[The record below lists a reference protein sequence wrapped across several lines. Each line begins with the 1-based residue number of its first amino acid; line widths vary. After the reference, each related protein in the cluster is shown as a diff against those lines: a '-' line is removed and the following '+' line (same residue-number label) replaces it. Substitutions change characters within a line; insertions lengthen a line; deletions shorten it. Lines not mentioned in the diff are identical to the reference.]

1 MGCSCS
7 RVAPVI
13 EPVPDA
19 ILKPTNQNDSAEK
32 EERKKHKRPL
42 SNDHTQD
49 DYDNKRL
56 VISPINTRETPI
68 IDRLQS
74 DHEYV
79 EIEVSDPQAFNDA
92 FIQQRQ
98 KVINNQSYRVT
109 IQSWRPNSLAQL
121 VSAIK
126 SLSENKSLIDCHW
139 IIFYWIACNI
149 EYDVVSYFSKN
160 YADQSAEGVFR
171 TKKGVCAGYANIYK
185 YLCDQLN
192 ISCEKVSGY
201 SKGYGFD
208 EREGAPSETDHA
220 WNAVEIDHHWYL
232 MESTWGAG
240 HLTEQK
246 AFQHELNSYYFFP
259 RPNEMIYH
267 HLPENEKWQLLRE
280 PIKMEQ
286 YVQLPK
292 IHPIYFQLNLNLISP
307 RHQVNVD
314 LLPGKPYALVLMR
327 APSDVHLIADL
338 KLHNQKIEGGHR
350 LEFDNNKQVYCCY
363 FAPNSI
369 GKHKITIYAKQGD
382 TQEGTYSGAL
392 DLTLNV
398 NEIPKNPIS
407 FPEIWK
413 KFFDL
418 NLNIISPKN
427 THLIKVHNG
436 QTHAEILIQTPNDVE
451 LLGRLVDI
459 HGEKIEGGNQVF
471 YDRDKN
477 LWQCKFAPNHD
488 GMFNAEIMAKKKSD
502 TGLYT
507 SAISFKIDAKNIST
521 PSISFPEIWKKF
533 FDLNLNIISPKNT
546 HLIKVHNGQTHAEI
560 LIQTPND
567 VELLG
572 RLVDIHGEKIEGGNQ
587 VFYDRDKN
595 LWQCKFAPN
604 HDGMFNAEI
613 MAKKKSDTA
622 LYTSAVSF
630 KVDAR
635 NIPTPPLSY
644 PVTWPLFY
652 ELDLKIEAPR
662 NRATA
667 IWPENASYTEIR
679 MSAPN
684 NLELSCDIIFN
695 GSKNE
700 NCALTQFDNDK
711 QQWHLLFAPQHT
723 GLHKLTIYARRQSDS
738 QTSFNA
744 VAEFDLNVTKLRKTI
759 KFPLTYTKF
768 QTNKCRIYEPL
779 HGTLKRDAILPIHCV
794 IPGAD
799 DVDLQVDSQWMK
811 AKGYEDPVLRTEI
824 KVGSKDVTIYAK
836 YKQNTSYDGLVRYS
850 VE

>member
-1 MGCSCS
+1 MGCNCS

-13 EPVPDA
+13 DPVPDP
-19 ILKPTNQNDSAEK
+19 ILKPINQNNSAEK
-32 EERKKHKRPL
+32 EEKKRHKRLL

-56 VISPINTRETPI
+56 VISPTNARETPI

-79 EIEVSDPQAFNDA
+79 EIEVADPQAFNNA

-98 KVINNQSYRVT
+98 KVINNQSYRLT

-121 VSAIK
+121 VSAVK
-126 SLSENKSLIDCHW
+126 SLSENRSLIDCHW

-192 ISCEKVSGY
+192 MSCEIVSGY

-232 MESTWGAG
+232 MESTWAAG

-246 AFQHELNSYYFFP
+246 AFQRELNSYYFLP

-267 HLPENEKWQLLRE
+267 HLPENEKWQLLRQ

-286 YVQLPK
+286 YLQLPK
-292 IHPIYFQLNLNLISP
+292 IHPIYFQLNLDLISP

-314 LLPGKPYALVLMR
+314 LLPGKPIALVLIR
-327 APSDVHLIADL
+327 APSDVHLIAAL

-350 LEFDNNKQVYCCY
+350 LKFDDNKQMHYCY

-382 TQEGTYSGAL
+382 TEKGTYGEAL
-392 DLTLNV
+392 NLTLNV
-398 NEIPKNPIS
+398 NQILKNPIS

-413 KFFDL
+413 NFFDL

-436 QTHAEILIQTPNDVE
+436 ETYAEILIQTPNDVE
-451 LLGRLVDI
+451 LLGRLVNS
-459 HGEKIEGGNQVF
+459 HGEKIEGGHQVF
-471 YDRDKN
+471 YDQHKN
-477 LWQCKFAPNHD
+477 LWRCKFAPNYD
-488 GMFNAEIMAKKKSD
+488 GMFNAEIMAKKKSG
-502 TGLYT
+502 TGLYE
-507 SAISFKIDAKNIST
+507 SAVSFKIDARNIPT
-521 PSISFPEIWKKF
+521 PSISFPEIWKNF

-546 HLIKVHNGQTHAEI
+546 HLIKVHNGETYAEI

-572 RLVDIHGEKIEGGNQ
+572 RLVNSHGE
-587 VFYDRDKN
+587 
-595 LWQCKFAPN
+595 
-604 HDGMFNAEI
+604 
-613 MAKKKSDTA
+613 
-622 LYTSAVSF
+622 
-630 KVDAR
+630 
-635 NIPTPPLSY
+635 
-644 PVTWPLFY
+644 
-652 ELDLKIEAPR
+652 
-662 NRATA
+662 
-667 IWPENASYTEIR
+667 
-679 MSAPN
+679 
-684 NLELSCDIIFN
+684 
-695 GSKNE
+695 
-700 NCALTQFDNDK
+700 
-711 QQWHLLFAPQHT
+711 
-723 GLHKLTIYARRQSDS
+723 
-738 QTSFNA
+738 
-744 VAEFDLNVTKLRKTI
+744 
-759 KFPLTYTKF
+759 
-768 QTNKCRIYEPL
+768 
-779 HGTLKRDAILPIHCV
+779 
-794 IPGAD
+794 
-799 DVDLQVDSQWMK
+799 
-811 AKGYEDPVLRTEI
+811 
-824 KVGSKDVTIYAK
+824 
-836 YKQNTSYDGLVRYS
+836 
-850 VE
+850 

>member
-502 TGLYT
+502 T
-507 SAISFKIDAKNIST
+507 
-521 PSISFPEIWKKF
+521 
-533 FDLNLNIISPKNT
+533 
-546 HLIKVHNGQTHAEI
+546 
-560 LIQTPND
+560 
-567 VELLG
+567 
-572 RLVDIHGEKIEGGNQ
+572 
-587 VFYDRDKN
+587 
-595 LWQCKFAPN
+595 
-604 HDGMFNAEI
+604 
-613 MAKKKSDTA
+613 A